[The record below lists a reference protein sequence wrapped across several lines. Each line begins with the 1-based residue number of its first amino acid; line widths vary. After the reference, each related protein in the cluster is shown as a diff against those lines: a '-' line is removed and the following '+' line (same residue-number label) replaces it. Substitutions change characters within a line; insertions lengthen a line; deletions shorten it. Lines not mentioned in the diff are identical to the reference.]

1 MSAFSLLIIDDHPSN
16 FDVIEAL
23 LSSPHRGLTPEHSY
37 TFHYANGAQS
47 ALDGLAFTRPD
58 LILLD
63 VMMPG
68 IDGLELCRR
77 LKAMPEWSAVPIIMV
92 TALASKQDLARCL
105 DAGAD
110 DFISKPVNRAELVAR
125 TRSMLRIR
133 QQYQELTA
141 FNARLEGLVCERTA
155 QLKRLLFEDSLTG
168 LPSRAFLMQEL
179 ATACRVD
186 HPELA
191 VAYLD
196 CDAFKR
202 VNGAF
207 GHVVG
212 DQLLVAI
219 AERLRSHLSPGDL
232 LARMGEDEFCFLL
245 FHVPDPAAVESWV
258 QAVLRSFSTPFTLG
272 TITIPITLC
281 AGIAVGMPA
290 RASAETVLQAADT
303 AMYKAKQQGQ
313 GGYRLFDPSLHLATL
328 DRLILETD
336 LQGALERDEF
346 INYYQPIVRLATREI
361 VGFETLVRWQHP
373 TRGLVPPDAFIPC
386 LEDSSL
392 VVPAGRSILLRACQQ
407 LRHWHDLGWPQLT
420 MSVNLSARQFSSGC
434 LLSDIDD
441 ILTATGVDPACLKLE
456 ITETGVMG
464 DPEAATQLMEQI
476 RVRRIQIS
484 IDDFGTGY
492 SSLYYLH
499 RFPIDNLKI
508 DRSFVDQVE
517 HSHRNQKIVET
528 ILTLSKE
535 LGLAVIAEGIV
546 SEQQLALL
554 NGLHCE
560 FGQGFLFSRP
570 VPPADIERLLAVSA
584 FIGPQPAAPAPAT
597 APA

>member
-1 MSAFSLLIIDDHPSN
+1 MSEFSLLIIDDQPSN

-47 ALDGLAFTRPD
+47 ALDGLVFTRPD

-110 DFISKPVNRAELVAR
+110 DFISKPINRAELVAR

-141 FNARLEGLVCERTA
+141 FNARLEGLVSERTA

-179 ATACRVD
+179 ATACQAD
-186 HPELA
+186 NPQMA

-196 CDAFKR
+196 CDDFKR

-207 GHVVG
+207 GHAVG
-212 DQLLVAI
+212 DQLLKAI
-219 AERLRSHLSPGDL
+219 AQRLQDHLRPGDL

-245 FHVPDPAAVESWV
+245 FEAPDAVAIARWVESIRETFLV
-258 QAVLRSFSTPFTLG
+258 PFSIGRIKILV
-272 TITIPITLC
+272 TISI
-281 AGIAVGMPA
+281 GIAMGMQTVSSP
-290 RASAETVLQAADT
+290 ETILQAADA
-303 AMYKAKQQGQ
+303 AMYLAKRRGKN
-313 GGYRLFDPSLHLATL
+313 GSETFDSALHFATR
-328 DRLILETD
+328 DRLLLEND
-336 LQGALERDEF
+336 LLRALERGEF
-346 INYYQPIVRLATREI
+346 INYYQPILHLGSRQV
-361 VGFETLVRWQHP
+361 VGFEALVRWQHP
-373 TRGLVPPDAFIPC
+373 SRGLVFPDAFIPC

-392 VVPAGRSILLRACQQ
+392 VVPVGRTILRQACLQ
-407 LRHWHDLGWPQLT
+407 LRRWHDGGWPGLT
-420 MSVNLSARQFSSGC
+420 MSVNLSARQFESST
-434 LLSDIDD
+434 LLDDIDTV
-441 ILTATGVDPACLKLE
+441 LAETEVDPASLKLE
-456 ITETGVMG
+456 ITETAVMG
-464 DPEAATQLMEQI
+464 DPEAATLLMQQI
-476 RVRRIQIS
+476 RQRKIQIS

-492 SSLYYLH
+492 SSLSYLN

-508 DRSFVDQVE
+508 DRSFVSQLE
-517 HSHRNQKIVET
+517 EPSENLKIVDT
-528 ILTLSKE
+528 IMGLSRQ
-535 LGLAVIAEGIV
+535 LGLAVIAEGI
-546 SEQQLALL
+546 STAQQLALL
-554 NGLHCE
+554 IDLGCE
-560 FGQGFLFSRP
+560 FGQGYLFSRP
-570 VPPADIERLLAVSA
+570 LPSAEIEALLLTLQ
-584 FIGPQPAAPAPAT
+584 PQAPAPAP